1 MADELQISD
10 KLGGVITQIVFFNS
24 KKESSELI
32 SFSIYERTSYK

>member
-10 KLGGVITQIVFFNS
+10 KLGGVITQIMFSDS

-32 SFSIYERTSYK
+32 